1 MSEAPAGTELP
12 RPFLPARDFGLSKRF
27 YEALGFEKLLDA
39 ADVAIFRMGHGGFLL
54 QSYYQKD
61 WAENFMMQLMVD
73 DLDAWWAHIERLD
86 LPGRFGVSP
95 PKAPAMQ
102 PWGLR
107 IAYVVDPSGVLWHV
121 GERRKGV
128 VQDLMAGG

>member
-1 MSEAPAGTELP
+1 MSKSPAGTELT
-12 RPFLPARDFGLSKRF
+12 RPFLPARDFELSKRF

-39 ADVAIFRMGHGGFLL
+39 DVAIFRMGRGEFLL

-73 DLDAWWAHIERLD
+73 DLDAWWSRIRALD
-86 LPGRFGVSP
+86 LPGRFGVAA
-95 PKAPAMQ
+95 PKAPALQ

-107 IAYVVDPSGVLWHV
+107 IAYVTDPSGVLWHV
-121 GERRKGV
+121 AQRRPDV
-128 VQDLMAGG
+128 SHD